1 MTGVVRGEHRDR
13 DRELAEIRRLA
24 DQVQPAPSAQITFRR
39 WVDPVIDECG
49 YAFDAPYV
57 EWFWLPTIG
66 PSALLLGRRVATM
79 FAPNLPVVEC
89 TVDLEVFA
97 PSMGLSPARLLA
109 TLGRL
114 EMFGLA
120 RQVSD
125 GWQVR
130 TVVSEVPARSRRRW
144 PAALQEAHDTGRWP
158 AVLIGGVS

>member
-1 MTGVVRGEHRDR
+1 MSTIDTSE
-13 DRELAEIRRLA
+13 AK
-24 DQVQPAPSAQITFRR
+24 PSTTITFRR
-39 WVDPVIDECG
+39 WVDPVIDTDG
-49 YAFDAPYV
+49 HAIGSPYV
-57 EWFWLPTIG
+57 EHFWLPVIG
-66 PSALLLGRRVATM
+66 PSALLLARRAAWLFDLGSRSADPDLEV
-79 FAPNLPVVEC
+79 

-97 PSMGLSPARLLA
+97 PSMGLSPARLLV
-109 TLGRL
+109 TFGRL

-158 AVLIGGVS
+158 AALIGGRS